1 MALRLGVRAGER
13 RDTAG
18 AFLTLFGVLAGH
30 SLLETARDALFLANI
45 PAARLPLVYLGIA
58 AAALALSR
66 VPQLAFRAGRFAL
79 GASIAG
85 AAVVT
90 LGLWAL
96 LGRAGDW
103 ILYVLY
109 VWSGLLS
116 SVLVVRFWLL
126 AGDTFTVTQAKRL
139 FALVGTGGILGA
151 VAGSAL
157 AQAIALH
164 QVAEH
169 MVLGAAAVLAATALA
184 PAVISRRAD
193 EPGTRRRE
201 EPPEGL
207 AATLRAIGRHDYVRN
222 LGLLLL
228 VSTITLTLV
237 DLVFKTVMARSVHP
251 EQLAWVFALVYLA
264 VNVLSLVAQLTL
276 VAWMTRHLGLD
287 RLLAFL
293 PALVLAASAWFAA
306 GGAMLAALVVKGI
319 DGTLRHSLH
328 RTATEVLSVPL
339 PAEWRRRVK
348 AVVDVVGQRGGQAAA
363 SLVFLAVTAFG
374 FHDAVFGAL
383 LAALSA
389 LWIAVAVGM
398 KRRYFDLFRSAL
410 EEGAVRTRID
420 FPDLDLASLET
431 LIGAL
436 SSPDET
442 EVIAALDLLG
452 QKGRI
457 RLVPP
462 LVLYHPSSAVVVRA
476 LELFES
482 AGRTDHRRLLDRL
495 LARPEP
501 EVRTAALLA
510 LPPAETDP
518 AVLERALRD
527 ESPEVR
533 ATAVIGLSCHEDA
546 HARISSILE
555 TLVYAGSSVAKR
567 AAARAIARRPDPRFD
582 GALLALA
589 GGKDPLVA
597 REVARAMRASPSLR
611 YVVALRSMLAL
622 RDAREE
628 ARSSLVAV
636 GEPAL
641 ELLASSLADET
652 VPDAIRRHIPR
663 TLMRFDPQRVAPI
676 LLARLNTDRDG
687 IVRFKILRALGHLR
701 VRHPGLP
708 LDPAVLDAAIET
720 TLERI
725 FRLID
730 WRVSLGGDGGAY
742 RELLVEFL
750 DNKEQHSVERLF
762 RLFSL
767 RYPREDFKRIHR
779 GVRSADRKARAGGR
793 ELLES
798 VLRPPLRD
806 AVIGLLD
813 EIPDTQRLAAGRRWY
828 RPPGRSRPDTLRTLL
843 RERSLTLR
851 CIVAYHVADL
861 GLSELRQE
869 LVTLCQQTAG
879 TAGDS
884 FRNALARLDDP
895 RREVTV
901 VAVR

>member
-1 MALRLGVRAGER
+1 VALRLGVRPGEW

-30 SLLETARDALFLANI
+30 SLLETARDALFLASI
-45 PAARLPLVYLGIA
+45 PAVRLPLVYLGIA
-58 AAALALSR
+58 AVAVAVSR
-66 VPQLAFRAGRFAL
+66 VPHLAFRAGRFAL

-85 AAVVT
+85 SAAVT

-96 LGRAGDW
+96 VGRTGDW
-103 ILYVLY
+103 TLYVLY
-109 VWSGLLS
+109 IWSGLLS

-139 FALVGTGGILGA
+139 FALIGTGGILGA
-151 VAGSAL
+151 VVGSAL
-157 AQAIALH
+157 AQAIA
-164 QVAEH
+164 VRWDAER
-169 MVLGAAAVLAATALA
+169 MVLAAAAVLLATSLA

-193 EPGTRRRE
+193 EPAPRPRE
-201 EPPEGL
+201 DAPEGL
-207 AATLRAIGRHDYVRN
+207 AATLRAIWRHDYVRH
-222 LGLLLL
+222 LGALLL

-237 DLVFKTVMARSVHP
+237 DLVFKTVMARSVQP
-251 EQLAWVFALVYLA
+251 AQLAWLFALIYLI

-276 VAWMTRHLGLD
+276 VAWMTRSLGLD

-293 PALVLAASAWFAA
+293 PALVLGASVWFAA
-306 GGAMLAALVVKGI
+306 GGALLAAVLVKVF

-339 PAEWRRRVK
+339 PSDWRRRVK
-348 AVVDVVGQRGGQAAA
+348 AVVDVVGQRGGQAVA
-363 SLVFLAVTAFG
+363 SLAFLAVTAAG
-374 FHDAVFGAL
+374 IHDAVLGTL
-383 LAALSA
+383 LAALCV
-389 LWIAVAVGM
+389 LWIVLAVGM
-398 KRRYFDLFRSAL
+398 KQRYFDLFRSAL
-410 EEGAVRTRID
+410 EEGAVRTRMD

-436 SSPDET
+436 SSPDEA
-442 EVIAALDLLG
+442 EVIAALDLLA

-462 LVLYHPSSAVVVRA
+462 LVLYHPSAAVVVRA
-476 LELFES
+476 LELFDAS
-482 AGRTDHRRLLDRL
+482 GRTDHRRLVDRL
-495 LARPEP
+495 LTRPEA

-510 LPPAETDP
+510 LPQGEADP
-518 AVLERALRD
+518 AVLERALQD
-527 ESPEVR
+527 ESAEVR
-533 ATAVIGLSCHEDA
+533 ATALVGLYCGENVHP
-546 HARISSILE
+546 RVSSILE
-555 TLVYAGSSVAKR
+555 TLVYAGSS
-567 AAARAIARRPDPRFD
+567 AARQAVARAIARRPDPRFD

-597 REVARAMRASPSLR
+597 REVARAMRASPSPR
-611 YVVALRSMLAL
+611 YVVALRAMLAL
-622 RDAREE
+622 RDARDE
-628 ARSSLVAV
+628 ARSSLVAI

-641 ELLASSLADET
+641 DLLASSLADET
-652 VPDAIRRHIPR
+652 VPDPIRRHIPR
-663 TLMRFDPQRVAPI
+663 TLMRFDPQRVAPV

-687 IVRFKILRALGHLR
+687 IVRFKVLRALGHLR
-701 VRHPGLP
+701 TRRPGLP
-708 LDPAVLDAAIET
+708 LDSEVLDAAIES

-730 WRVSLGGDGGAY
+730 WRVSLARDDGSF
-742 RELLVEFL
+742 RTLLVEFL
-750 DNKEQHSVERLF
+750 EHKEAHAVERLF

-767 RYPREDFKRIHR
+767 RYPREDFKRIYR
-779 GVRSADRKARAGGR
+779 GVSSADRKARASGR

-806 AVIGLLD
+806 AVGALLD
-813 EIPDTQRLAAGRRWY
+813 DLPDAQRLAAGRRYY
-828 RPPGRSRPDTLRTLL
+828 RPPGRARAELLRTLL
-843 RERSLTLR
+843 RERSLPLR
-851 CIVAYHVADL
+851 CIVAYHVAEL
-861 GLSELRQE
+861 GLSELRQD
-869 LVTLCQQTAG
+869 LVALCEQAAG

-895 RREVTV
+895 RREPAV